1 MADMPVLF
9 HHRVLLRK
17 TVHHA
22 VILDVRAVFHH
33 DPAKIT
39 AQAGVGAHVNAFAED
54 HVANQ
59 HRGRV
64 NIALFRHD
72 RRQTINLINR
82 HTLSLCDIQT
92 TKTLVIKRAG
102 SGQLAH
108 GGFPLLTDK
117 RQGSRR
123 HALVDVN
130 AQLSRALSRPVRRK

>member
-22 VILDVRAVFHH
+22 VILNVRAVFHH

-39 AQAGVGAHVNAFAED
+39 AQAGVGADVNPFTED

-72 RRQTINLINR
+72 RGQTINLINR
-82 HTLSLCDIQT
+82 HLPSSCDIQT
-92 TKTLVIKRAG
+92 TKALVVKRAG
-102 SGQLAH
+102 SGQFAH
-108 GGFPLLTDK
+108 GGFPLLADK
-117 RQGSRR
+117 RKGTRR
-123 HALVDVN
+123 HALVDIY
-130 AQLSRALSRPVRRK
+130 AQLSRVLPRPVRRE